1 MAHTPTEYFPAKRV
15 PVTERELLWHRLEV
29 TGITPS
35 DPFFQRCIAAQD
47 RIEAWS
53 PDSSGDAL
61 TEAYEVMCELEDQL
75 AVREELIEEQDAQQ
89 AEAQRVTD
97 DYPLTEFDGE
107 RWIDGRGVAR

>member
-1 MAHTPTEYFPAKRV
+1 MSHIPTEYFPAKRP
-15 PVTERELLWHRLEV
+15 PVTERELLWHRLEL
-29 TGITPS
+29 TGITAS

-47 RIEAWS
+47 RIEGLT
-53 PDSSGDAL
+53 PSSSFDDGYSAF
-61 TEAYEVMCELEDQL
+61 AVMCDPEDQI